1 MGYLHVFAIYQPV
14 GWSLS
19 INSMTLQKNMGML
32 HVTGPSDFFQ
42 LENGYKINS
51 ESIFHKVVVPE
62 FLDGHPQKGGKVI
75 TTFKKLT
82 PYIGNQLI
90 SQMTDICS
98 FMMLHDM
105 LILFI
110 FSRSHR
116 CGWISW
122 WFPANFPGN
131 WQFFTQQ
138 PWKDFSSEPLEQR
151 LKSRDLS
158 RRCSAYS
165 DAQVWSWSCWFLVVG
180 DYDICWFMLPY
191 LKINCLISRKF

>member
-116 CGWISW
+116 CG
-122 WFPANFPGN
+122 
-131 WQFFTQQ
+131 
-138 PWKDFSSEPLEQR
+138 
-151 LKSRDLS
+151 
-158 RRCSAYS
+158 
-165 DAQVWSWSCWFLVVG
+165 
-180 DYDICWFMLPY
+180 
-191 LKINCLISRKF
+191 

>member
-32 HVTGPSDFFQ
+32 HIKEPSDFFQ

-51 ESIFHKVVVPE
+51 ESIFHKVIVLE

-75 TTFKKLT
+75 TTFKEFI
-82 PYIGNQLI
+82 PYIGNRLI

-105 LILFI
+105 LILF
-110 FSRSHR
+110 H
-116 CGWISW
+116 
-122 WFPANFPGN
+122 
-131 WQFFTQQ
+131 
-138 PWKDFSSEPLEQR
+138 
-151 LKSRDLS
+151 
-158 RRCSAYS
+158 
-165 DAQVWSWSCWFLVVG
+165 
-180 DYDICWFMLPY
+180 
-191 LKINCLISRKF
+191 

>member
-32 HVTGPSDFFQ
+32 HVKEPSDFFQ

-75 TTFKKLT
+75 TTFKELT
-82 PYIGNQLI
+82 PYTGNQLI

-105 LILFI
+105 LILFNFQEVI
-110 FSRSHR
+110 HV
-116 CGWISW
+116 GWISW
-122 WFPANFPGN
+122 GFPANFRGN
-131 WQFFTQQ
+131 WQ
-138 PWKDFSSEPLEQR
+138 
-151 LKSRDLS
+151 LKHPSL
-158 RRCSAYS
+158 
-165 DAQVWSWSCWFLVVG
+165 
-180 DYDICWFMLPY
+180 
-191 LKINCLISRKF
+191 